1 MAQVMAGM
9 TVGNAVRLVAALALA
24 AGLSACG
31 TSMPGKAPFEALPRD
46 ASAAQMSFASS
57 SAPVQT
63 PVQAMA
69 PTRPE
74 TTRAAVSL
82 SDAPLGSEPADVL
95 ASFTPYHLT
104 SFEIRVPEELTVS
117 EANLYYPMADIVWR
131 DDPYGNRKQQVAA
144 IFQNSLTK
152 ARGANLDGT
161 AVRAIITLSK
171 FHSLTEKT
179 RYTIGGWHEIRFTVT
194 LVDAK
199 TGAVLVN
206 ERPVR
211 ADLNGLGGRRAIL
224 AERQGLGQKERIS
237 AHLDRV
243 ILAELTQPG
252 GWARKDAALNRAL
265 GQI

>member
-1 MAQVMAGM
+1 MAQVMATT
-9 TVGNAVRLVAALALA
+9 TVRNTVRAVAALALA
-24 AGLSACG
+24 VGLSACG

-46 ASAAQMSFASS
+46 ASAAQMSFASG
-57 SAPVQT
+57 SAPVQ
-63 PVQAMA
+63 A
-69 PTRPE
+69 PTQPE

-82 SDAPLGSEPADVL
+82 SDAPVGSEPADVL

-265 GQI
+265 DQI